1 MLVDRIRELLKEK
14 NIFAKDMLAELG
26 INKDQ
31 LKRWEDP
38 NATIKPIYLN
48 AIAAYL
54 GTTPEYL
61 LGQSDDK
68 DLPLEELKGLDE
80 KDTEILNMYSRL
92 SDEQKKQAL
101 SYLEFLADKQ
111 ENEDKQ

>member
-1 MLVDRIRELLKEK
+1 MFVERVRNLLKEK
-14 NIFAKDMLAELG
+14 NIFAKDMLKDLG

-38 NATIKPIYLN
+38 NAIIKPIYVS
-48 AIAAYL
+48 AIANYL

-61 LGQSDDK
+61 LGQTDDK
-68 DLPLEELKGLDE
+68 GSPPGEIPQGLDE
-80 KDTEILNMYSRL
+80 KTSEVLAMYSRL

-101 SYLEFLADKQ
+101 SYLEYLAQ
-111 ENEDKQ
+111 HRASEGT